1 MRNSAEEISFNPDEN
16 GFGFFYCPERR
27 DMNIKDWKKR
37 LMEILKEH
45 PDVGPKM
52 TGHVEVNI
60 NEGGI
65 SKIFVFKELK

>member
-1 MRNSAEEISFNPDEN
+1 
-16 GFGFFYCPERR
+16 
-27 DMNIKDWKKR
+27 MNIKDWKKR
-37 LMEILKEH
+37 LMELLKEH